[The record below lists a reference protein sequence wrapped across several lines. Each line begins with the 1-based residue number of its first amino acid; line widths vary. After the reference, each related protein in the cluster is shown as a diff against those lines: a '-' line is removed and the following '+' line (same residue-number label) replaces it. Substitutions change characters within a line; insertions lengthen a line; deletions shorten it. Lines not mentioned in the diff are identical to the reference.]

1 MGSRHRLQQRGSG
14 RGHPCRSVRVN
25 PWIAIIGLLG
35 ALTLGVLATMV
46 VENWHRLVQPVPR
59 PTAPEGPPT
68 DANAERSDTSA
79 PSATAVAPTSREAA
93 TPPPTTPTASE
104 RTEPVVPPGPTRPP
118 EAGRPG
124 GALRMEG
131 STIVVRDQDTADVLA
146 GLLFAGYAVSGRSG
160 ADRAAAWVTAT
171 ATPPGADPVR
181 FAPGVRLRGKASR
194 VADLLGHDEDGVV
207 WIGMQHGVDIRRGL
221 ARSPVTQPT
230 LAGLVTWWKSTRELP
245 SSVDAST
252 AGLVAESV
260 SAVAG
265 ELAPT
270 PWVGVIDQLLAALAG
285 AALAGTVTTVT
296 TEAHAPPTVASET
309 AASETVAGT
318 GPATV
323 TGEPRGES
331 VSADPTPAGLPS

>member
-1 MGSRHRLQQRGSG
+1 
-14 RGHPCRSVRVN
+14 
-25 PWIAIIGLLG
+25 
-35 ALTLGVLATMV
+35 
-46 VENWHRLVQPVPR
+46 
-59 PTAPEGPPT
+59 
-68 DANAERSDTSA
+68 
-79 PSATAVAPTSREAA
+79 
-93 TPPPTTPTASE
+93 
-104 RTEPVVPPGPTRPP
+104 
-118 EAGRPG
+118 
-124 GALRMEG
+124 MEG

-171 ATPPGADPVR
+171 ATPPGADPAR

-230 LAGLVTWWKSTRELP
+230 LAGLVTWWQSTRELP
-245 SSVDAST
+245 SIVDAST

-270 PWVGVIDQLLAALAG
+270 PWVGVIDQLRAALAG

-296 TEAHAPPTVASET
+296 TEAHAP
-309 AASETVAGT
+309 
-318 GPATV
+318 ATV
-323 TGEPRGES
+323 TGETRGES